1 MIRNMQKMR
10 KQRKGRKERE
20 RRKGSRKG
28 TRGEYTVDII
38 RLCLSG
44 GKKRSIFP
52 HFLFLLFSVL
62 PSLFPLLYLSIFST
76 PYSPFWWRGGGAGVA
91 WMATAASCVYL
102 RDLTAGSVS
111 FTNITLSFMCN
122 RWRCSDTPCSMVRM
136 VSGISLLIYLFGLS
150 VRFCP

>member
-1 MIRNMQKMR
+1 MR

-20 RRKGSRKG
+20 RRKGSREG

-62 PSLFPLLYLSIFST
+62 PSLFPLLYLSIFFHAIQ
-76 PYSPFWWRGGGAGVA
+76 PFLVARRGGAGVA